1 MKMIDI
7 EDARTHLSRLVDEA
21 AEGEVFIIT
30 VNGEPMAKIEALD
43 ASEALT

>member
-43 ASEALT
+43 GSETLT